1 MNEAIDRGERHGG
14 IGEDLSP
21 LAERLVGGD
30 EHRATFVS
38 CADELEQ
45 HAGLGLVLG
54 DIGEIVEDQEV
65 EAIEPIDGGLEI
77 ELATRDLELLDE
89 VGGAGEEHA
98 PSVLDQ
104 GEADGGR
111 EMALAAAG
119 RAHDIVHRNIRL
131 KLSSIIRIIP
141 APEKASLFSGA

>member
-1 MNEAIDRGERHGG
+1 MMNETIDCGERHGG

-21 LAERLVGGD
+21 FAERLVGGD

-45 HAGLGLVLG
+45 HAGLGLVIG

-77 ELATRDLELLDE
+77 ELATRRKL
-89 VGGAGEEHA
+89 AKPTMA
-98 PSVLDQ
+98 P
-104 GEADGGR
+104 A
-111 EMALAAAG
+111 AL
-119 RAHDIVHRNIRL
+119 
-131 KLSSIIRIIP
+131 P
-141 APEKASLFSGA
+141 SLRRMVFGSA